1 MTTIISIY
9 RKQISNKD
17 DELREILEKLTPL
30 EQKKETIEKEIEAL
44 KYLVESE
51 QKRIKTTPA
60 VIGQSLNQNVVDG
73 HLVGMTGKEA
83 YRELI
88 KNHYRTQ
95 SFREGEIR
103 KLSKEKGL
111 RIKGKEIQRNTSC
124 SIMKDLYKK
133 DDFLEKVDLG
143 LYRYKNSELSQD
155 TNKQKDDEEAQEQRT
170 GRITPFPLGQ
180 E

>member
-1 MTTIISIY
+1 MTTIISFY
-9 RKQISNKD
+9 RKQLSSKD
-17 DELREILEKLTPL
+17 AELSKILEKLAPL

-51 QKRIKTTPA
+51 QERIKTAPA
-60 VIGQSLNQNVVDG
+60 LIGQSINQNVVDG
-73 HLVGMTGKEA
+73 PLVDMTGKEA

-88 KNHYRTQ
+88 KNHYKTQ

-143 LYRYKNSELSQD
+143 LYRYNNPDLFQD
-155 TNKQKDDEEAQEQRT
+155 ANKQEEDEGGQKQHI
-170 GRITPFPLGQ
+170 GRIKPFQLDQ